1 MCGYERSSPRLL
13 EDPSPTN
20 ADLHITQTDTT
31 QLWIGDTDA
40 YVLFFPTDD
49 DHVMFIKAVNQLDE
63 LG

>member
-20 ADLHITQTDTT
+20 ADLPITQTDTT
-31 QLWIGDTDA
+31 QLDWDTDVYA
-40 YVLFFPTDD
+40 VFIPTDD
-49 DHVMFIKAVNQLDE
+49 NHVMLIKAVNLLDE